1 MAYQLIIFGYDEN
14 NRLPMSS
21 LTSGSAPSAVILE
34 CNPCTFSMLV
44 IVSPSDVPPSTSALA
59 SASTAGY
66 RAGPNPIPTD
76 TKELYVL
83 EFPTSA
89 DGLAWM
95 LKYKDY
101 LVGKTIHSVD
111 KP

>member
-14 NRLPMSS
+14 NKLPMSS
-21 LTSGSAPSAVILE
+21 LANGPQQPSAVHVE
-34 CNPCTFSMLV
+34 CNPCIYTKRV
-44 IVSPSDVPPSTSALA
+44 IVSPSDVPPSATAP
-59 SASTAGY
+59 TAGY
-66 RAGPNPIPTD
+66 QAGANPVPTD

-89 DGLAWM
+89 EGLAWM
-95 LKYKDY
+95 LKNKDY